1 MCVLRHK
8 TLTLDDAMR
17 VINAV
22 IDHAKKSNH
31 VGIATVVV
39 NKEGEIIAS
48 AKMDGRVPRFYK
60 AAVRKAYSAAKFE
73 RDTSA
78 IIELH
83 AENEAKGQRGPY
95 DWNDPMVSTLPGG
108 YVVVDKDENVL
119 GAISV
124 AGGTGG
130 EFSDWNFVKIGF
142 ATLGD
147 EYHHRPGEHGEH

>member
-1 MCVLRHK
+1 VLRNK
-8 TLTLDDAMR
+8 TLTLDEAMR

-22 IDHAKKSNH
+22 VEHAKKSNH

-60 AAVRKAYSAAKFE
+60 AAHRKAYSAAKFE

-78 IIELH
+78 VLDLH
-83 AENEAKGQRGPY
+83 AESQAEGRKGPH
-95 DWNDPMVSTLPGG
+95 DWNDPMLTTLPGG
-108 YVVVDKDENVL
+108 YVVVDADENVL

-142 ATLGD
+142 AALG
-147 EYHHRPGEHGEH
+147 EGYHHRPGKAEH